1 MSNDNLE
8 TKSDQICPLNV
19 TLKTVNVSQ
28 SIEQQNR
35 YCDNIQRR
43 VSLDCVLN
51 EGEEE
56 CYQDIKIIL

>member
-28 SIEQQNR
+28 CIEQQTSSQILWQ
-35 YCDNIQRR
+35 YA
-43 VSLDCVLN
+43 
-51 EGEEE
+51 EKGEPRL
-56 CYQDIKIIL
+56 CA